1 MRFTEQFELP
11 VSPDAAFQLLL
22 DLDRVIPCVPGASLG
37 DEQPDGARGLT
48 MAVKLGPMRF
58 NYDGTVRVA
67 EQDADARRAVLAG
80 SARETRGQG
89 SADGSVTMQ
98 VEGEG
103 ERAVVS
109 AALDA
114 RLSGRAA
121 QMGQGV
127 VESVAREITRQMTRC
142 LESKLTASAPASAS
156 PAGPVGPAAGA
167 SPAAGPAAASATTT
181 AERPATPNA
190 SAEPTQAPM
199 RVLPLLWAALRSWVR
214 RWRKTS

>member
-58 NYDGTVRVA
+58 NYEGTVRVA
-67 EQDADARRAVLAG
+67 EQDPAARRAVLAG
-80 SARETRGQG
+80 AARETRGQG

-142 LESKLTASAPASAS
+142 LESKLTASATASS
-156 PAGPVGPAAGA
+156 
-167 SPAAGPAAASATTT
+167 SPAAAAGGASSSAGTATATAT
-181 AERPATPNA
+181 AERAATSTA
-190 SAEPTQAPM
+190 AAEPAQAPM

-214 RWRKTS
+214 RWRKST

>member
-37 DEQPDGARGLT
+37 DEQADGARGLT

-67 EQDADARRAVLAG
+67 EQDAVARRAVLAG

-142 LESKLTASAPASAS
+142 LESKLTASATASSA
-156 PAGPVGPAAGA
+156 PAAPVA
-167 SPAAGPAAASATTT
+167 DAPPSAGTATAT
-181 AERPATPNA
+181 AERPATSTA
-190 SAEPTQAPM
+190 AAEPAQAPM

-214 RWRKTS
+214 RWRKAS

>member
-22 DLDRVIPCVPGASLG
+22 DLDSVIPCVPGASLG

-58 NYDGTVRVA
+58 NYEGTVRVA
-67 EQDADARRAVLAG
+67 EQDAHARRAVLAG

-98 VEGEG
+98 VEGDG
-103 ERAVVS
+103 EHAVVS
-109 AALDA
+109 AALEA
-114 RLSGRAA
+114 RLAGRAA

-142 LESKLTASAPASAS
+142 LESKLSAPTTADAS
-156 PAGPVGPAAGA
+156 PAIPAADA
-167 SPAAGPAAASATTT
+167 SPSADTAVSAATAT
-181 AERPATPNA
+181 AERPTATA
-190 SAEPTQAPM
+190 TAEPAQAPM
-199 RVLPLLWAALRSWVR
+199 RVLPLLWAALRSWLR
-214 RWRKTS
+214 RWRKSS